1 MTAATR
7 LVTGV
12 TEKHISTNSSVKAES
27 SNKLRQLPRPL
38 APAKRRKSGFE
49 WLSRSAIYIS
59 VAILMISLV
68 SIGYQSPINAEKLD
82 SGKAAQAVEATT
94 PSVDQVTAANLAA
107 SIAEY
112 SDLAVAS
119 KVSNVAI
126 SLNTKQQLSQTNN
139 NFLSKPQII
148 EADQTGIIRTYHTH
162 AGDTV
167 SQLAKRYGVSERSIK
182 WSNDLTS
189 DALDAGDTLLIP
201 GTNGFIY
208 EVESGDTVAKLAKH
222 YQASKQR
229 IITYNSL
236 EKKGL
241 KKGQDI
247 VIPDGILPSSERP
260 KAYNPTASSMSSGGG
275 SVASTSGY
283 HSAAVVGNRYAY
295 GYCTW
300 YAYNRRAQ
308 LGKPVGSFWG
318 NAATWA
324 SYARSSGYTVN
335 HRPAPGAVMQS
346 AGGWGGYGHVA
357 VVESVN
363 SDGSITVSEMNYAGW
378 GIVDHR
384 TISAGQ
390 ASSYNYIH

>member
-1 MTAATR
+1 M
-7 LVTGV
+7 
-12 TEKHISTNSSVKAES
+12 EKHISTNQSVKTES
-27 SNKLRQLPRPL
+27 TNKLRQLPRPL
-38 APAKRRKSGFE
+38 VMPKRRKPGLE
-49 WLSRSAIYIS
+49 WLSRSAIYVS
-59 VAILMISLV
+59 VAILLISLV
-68 SIGYQSPINAEKLD
+68 SIGYQSPISAEKLD
-82 SGKAAQAVEATT
+82 SGKAAQAVEAET

-112 SDLAVAS
+112 SDLAVAD

-182 WSNDLTS
+182 WSNNLTS

-208 EVESGDTVAKLAKH
+208 QVKSGDTVAKLASR

-229 IITYNSL
+229 IVTYNSL
-236 EKKGL
+236 EKKGIR
-241 KKGQDI
+241 KGQDI

-260 KAYNPTASSMSSGGG
+260 KAYNPTASSMSSGSVTSTGG
-275 SVASTSGY
+275 F

-335 HRPAPGAVMQS
+335 HTPASGAVMQS

-390 ASSYNYIH
+390 ASGYNYIH

>member
-1 MTAATR
+1 M
-7 LVTGV
+7 
-12 TEKHISTNSSVKAES
+12 EKHISTQQSVKTES
-27 SNKLRQLPRPL
+27 TNKFRQLPKPL
-38 APAKRRKSGFE
+38 AGARRRKKSLD
-49 WLSRSAIYIS
+49 WLSRAAVYVS
-59 VAILMISLV
+59 VAVLLISLV
-68 SIGYQSPINAEKLD
+68 SIGYQSPISAEKLD
-82 SGKAAQAVEATT
+82 NGKAAQAVEAET

-112 SDLAVAS
+112 SDLAVAD

-208 EVESGDTVAKLAKH
+208 QVQSGDTVAKLASH
-222 YQASKQR
+222 YHANKQR

-241 KKGQDI
+241 KKGQNI

-260 KAYNPTASSMSSGGG
+260 KAYNPTASTMSSSSG
-275 SVASTSGY
+275 SIASSGY

-324 SYARSSGYTVN
+324 SYARSSGYLVN
-335 HRPAPGAVMQS
+335 HTPAPGAVMQS

-363 SDGSITVSEMNYAGW
+363 SDGSVTVSEMNYAGW

-390 ASSYNYIH
+390 ASGYNYIH